1 MKPRSVL
8 LLAAVALLAAAFLA
22 PTASAASR
30 PARIVGGLP
39 AALSTAPWTAFLVAP
54 GKNGLAGQFCGATV
68 VSPTAV
74 VTAAHCVVESGIRNP
89 DVVTGQN
96 TLSGDGGQRLH
107 ATSVDVDPGYQPGRT
122 GHDAAVVHLDSPTA
136 APPIPPATADEA
148 DLAAPGASLLLTG
161 WGLVANND
169 RATPDSLQQADI
181 TASSNRR
188 CRADYGEV
196 FKGNEMICTT
206 GGRPDACR
214 GDSGGPLVSMGS
226 GAPTLVGIVSFGG
239 QHCGDRSF
247 PGVYTRVSFEA
258 GFLARALATTPAP
271 PPTSTVAPGSQA
283 GTSYGTLNERSSR
296 PR

>member
-1 MKPRSVL
+1 MKIRSVL
-8 LLAAVALLAAAFLA
+8 PLVVVAVCATAVLA

-39 AALSTAPWTAFLVAP
+39 AAIDTAPWTAFLVAP
-54 GKNGLAGQFCGATV
+54 GRSGPSGQFCGATV

-89 DVVTGQN
+89 DVVTGQT
-96 TLSGDGGQRLH
+96 TLSGGSGQRLQV
-107 ATSVDVDPGYQPGRT
+107 AGIDVDPGYTQGRT
-122 GHDAAVVHLDSPTA
+122 GHDAAVVHLASPTA
-136 APPIPPATADEA
+136 APPIRTATADEA

-169 RATPDSLQQADI
+169 RATPDDLQQAAI
-181 TASSNRR
+181 TVAGNRR

-196 FKGNEMICTT
+196 FNGTEMICTT

-214 GDSGGPLVSMGS
+214 GDSGGPLVSMAAGT
-226 GAPTLVGIVSFGG
+226 PTLVGIVSFGG
-239 QHCGDRSF
+239 QHCGSPSF

-258 GFLARALATTPAP
+258 GFLARALGTTPAA
-271 PPTSTVAPGSQA
+271 PTSSPAPGSQI
-283 GTSYGTLNERSSR
+283 GQSYGTLNERIPR
-296 PR
+296 P